1 MSEAFNEAVR
11 KYRAEAAA
19 AGKMRA
25 LSDSEVEK
33 VAGGVGGADEAT
45 CPKCG
50 KPMKKIVFGGC
61 GKPMEKI
68 AFGGGDPMWK
78 CDKCGVNQLLPDA
91 EFIEMVK
98 YMEQIGYPGI
108 EYPIWWN
115 QVKK

>member
-25 LSDSEVEK
+25 LSDSEVGR

-45 CPKCG
+45 CPK
-50 KPMKKIVFGGC
+50 C

-98 YMEQIGYPGI
+98 YMEQIGYSGI

>member
-1 MSEAFNEAVR
+1 MSETFNEAVR

-50 KPMKKIVFGGC
+50 KPMKKI
-61 GKPMEKI
+61 
-68 AFGGGDPMWK
+68 AFGGGDPMWE
-78 CDKCGVNQLLPDA
+78 CGACGVNQLLPDA

>member
-1 MSEAFNEAVR
+1 MSEAFNEAVK

-19 AGKMRA
+19 AGKLRA

-50 KPMKKIVFGGC
+50 KPMEKIV
-61 GKPMEKI
+61 
-68 AFGGGDPMWK
+68 FGGGDPMWQ
-78 CDKCGVNQLLPDA
+78 CSKCGVNQLLPDA

>member
-1 MSEAFNEAVR
+1 MSEAFNEAVK
-11 KYRAEAAA
+11 KYREEAHRL
-19 AGKMRA
+19 RA

-45 CPKCG
+45 CPRCG
-50 KPMKKIVFGGC
+50 KPMKKIVFGG
-61 GKPMEKI
+61 
-68 AFGGGDPMWK
+68 GDPMWK
-78 CDKCGVNQLLPDA
+78 CSKCGVNQLLPDA